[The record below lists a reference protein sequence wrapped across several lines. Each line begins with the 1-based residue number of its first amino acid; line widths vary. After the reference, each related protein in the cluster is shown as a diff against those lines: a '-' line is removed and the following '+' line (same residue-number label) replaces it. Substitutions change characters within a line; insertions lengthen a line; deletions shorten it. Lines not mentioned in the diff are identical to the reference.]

1 MNRVIE
7 AIAPARMGRNFRWL
21 LASSWTTN
29 IGDGLAL
36 ASGPLLIASQTHDPF
51 LVALSVLLQRLPWLL
66 FGLQAGALADRL
78 DRRVL
83 VVAVDGA
90 RALVLAALA
99 FTIVTDAVSIGLVLG
114 TMFLLG
120 VAEVFADTTT
130 GTLLPMVVD
139 KADLGIGN
147 ARIMAGMIT
156 ANQMV
161 GPPIGAALFAL
172 GMAFPFVVQAVCVA
186 LGALL
191 VSQMVTPPLPPP
203 AEPTHIRQ
211 DIREGFRWTWGHA
224 PVRTLTLAIVTFNV
238 TFGAAWS
245 VLVLYTIRVL
255 GMGEI
260 GFGMLTSVGAVG
272 GLIGTLSY
280 DWLERHF
287 SLAWIMR
294 VGLVIET
301 LTHLALAVN
310 TSFVIALGI
319 MFVFGA
325 HAFVWGTTSRTVR
338 MRAVPTEFQ
347 GRVGSVYMVGVFGGL
362 VVGNAL
368 GGVIASV
375 WGVTAPFWFAF
386 IGSAVILA
394 LIWRELEHIAHADE
408 AILAGSTPYAEG
420 STPYGAV
427 PEA

>member
-1 MNRVIE
+1 ME
-7 AIAPARMGRNFRWL
+7 AIAPARMGRSFRWL

-51 LVALSVLLQRLPWLL
+51 LVALAVLLQRLPWLL

-78 DRRVL
+78 DRRLL
-83 VVAVDGA
+83 VVVVDGA
-90 RALVLAALA
+90 RAVVLAALA
-99 FTIVTDAVSIGLVLG
+99 FTIITGAVSIGLVLT

-130 GTLLPMVVD
+130 GTLLPMVVE

-172 GMAFPFVVQAVCVA
+172 GMYYPFVLQAVCVA
-186 LGALL
+186 LGAFL
-191 VSQMVTPPLPPP
+191 VSRMVTPPLPPP

-245 VLVLYTIRVL
+245 VLVLYSIRIL

-272 GLIGTLSY
+272 GLLGTLSY

-287 SLAWIMR
+287 SLARIMR

-310 TSFVIALGI
+310 TSFLIALVI

-325 HAFVWGTTSRTVR
+325 HAFIWGTTSRTVR

-347 GRVGSVYMVGVFGGL
+347 GRVGSVYLVGVFGGL

-368 GGVIASV
+368 GGLIASA

-386 IGSAVILA
+386 MGSAVILA

-408 AILAGSTPYAEG
+408 QVLASQTAYDG
-420 STPYGAV
+420 
-427 PEA
+427 

>member
-1 MNRVIE
+1 
-7 AIAPARMGRNFRWL
+7 MGRNFRWL
-21 LASSWTTN
+21 LGSSWISN

-36 ASGPLLIASQTHDPF
+36 ASGPLLIASQTHAPF

-66 FGLQAGALADRL
+66 FGLHAGALADRL
-78 DRRVL
+78 DRRRLVVL
-83 VVAVDGA
+83 VDLA
-90 RALVLAALA
+90 RAGVLAALA
-99 FTIVTDAVSIGLVLG
+99 VTIVTGRVSIAVVLA

-120 VAEVFADTTT
+120 TAEVFADTTT
-130 GTLLPMVVD
+130 GTLLPMVVE
-139 KADLGIGN
+139 KRDLGIGN
-147 ARIMAGMIT
+147 ARIMAGIIT

-186 LGALL
+186 LGAVLI
-191 VSQMVTPPLPPP
+191 SRMRITPLPR
-203 AEPTHIRQ
+203 PTEHTHVGQ

-245 VLVLYTIRVL
+245 VLVLYSINVL
-255 GMGEI
+255 DMGEV

-272 GLIGTLSY
+272 GLFGTASY

-287 SLAWIMR
+287 SLALIMR
-294 VGLVIET
+294 VGLTIET
-301 LTHLALAVN
+301 LTHFALAVN
-310 TSFVIALGI
+310 TSFVVALVI

-347 GRVGSVYMVGVFGGL
+347 GRVGSVYLVGVFGGL
-362 VVGNAL
+362 VVGSAL
-368 GGVIASV
+368 GGLIAGA
-375 WGVTAPFWFAF
+375 WGVTAPFWFAGV
-386 IGSAVILA
+386 GSAVILT
-394 LIWRELEHIAHADE
+394 LIWRELDHIAHADE
-408 AILAGSTPYAEG
+408 ALLAESARQN
-420 STPYGAV
+420 
-427 PEA
+427 